1 MLVLKPESQRLARQ
15 LRDNARAMREASIF
29 ERIPA
34 AQKYAEE
41 ASSLIHDLCGEVE
54 GLKTH
59 LNSMQAGRS

>member
-1 MLVLKPESQRLARQ
+1 MLVMKPESQSLARQ
-15 LRDNARAMREASIF
+15 LRDNARAMRDASLF

-41 ASSLIHDLCGEVE
+41 MSALVHDLCGEVE

-59 LNSMQAGRS
+59 LNAINSGRS